1 MKNREELEKKM
12 SEKIAKLKAL
22 CNDAHYSDK
31 LINDILS
38 LKAQLD
44 IEPTYIHIPTKSV
57 MKDEAGNDI
66 EYNFGHFTLIKTKT
80 CIIVGM
86 NGYKILVFPWIYTL
100 YCHLDALI
108 IFKSQYEGFSE
119 QEKSNYDA
127 LLNATM
133 VILLNPTTCFSEDD
147 YWIQQATYLTKM
159 QNELYTRLLKT
170 PLQEEDVVANEQF
183 RQEVEMME
191 DLKSELNKNDDGG
204 KSESDEST
212 GL

>member
-66 EYNFGHFTLIKTKT
+66 EYNFDQFILIKTKK
-80 CIIVGM
+80 
-86 NGYKILVFPWIYTL
+86 YKKI
-100 YCHLDALI
+100 
-108 IFKSQYEGFSE
+108 
-119 QEKSNYDA
+119 
-127 LLNATM
+127 
-133 VILLNPTTCFSEDD
+133 
-147 YWIQQATYLTKM
+147 
-159 QNELYTRLLKT
+159 
-170 PLQEEDVVANEQF
+170 
-183 RQEVEMME
+183 
-191 DLKSELNKNDDGG
+191 
-204 KSESDEST
+204 
-212 GL
+212 